1 MIKQRYPRHLSLLVE
16 NRASPRR
23 VPLGDVDAAG
33 HRPLQRLGGIWPRV
47 LHPPARVRALLGL
60 QHLHLVAGG
69 VVLLRQ
75 PRKLLPAVGDENLE
89 KEKETRGGS
98 LVLSEILTRACDVPT
113 AGGFGIEA
121 VSELA
126 LQSRGV
132 LGLTPTL
139 LLKALPLPGPLSHPQ
154 LIHRA
159 SPLWTG
165 FSPVNSSGLAFL
177 ARHPV
182 AGTPNH
188 YNPWENT

>member
-1 MIKQRYPRHLSLLVE
+1 M
-16 NRASPRR
+16 
-23 VPLGDVDAAG
+23 
-33 HRPLQRLGGIWPRV
+33 
-47 LHPPARVRALLGL
+47 
-60 QHLHLVAGG
+60 
-69 VVLLRQ
+69 LLRQ
-75 PRKLLPAVGDENLE
+75 PPEFLPVVGDQNLE
-89 KEKETRGGS
+89 TEKERRGGL

-126 LQSRGV
+126 LKSKGV
-132 LGLTPTL
+132 PGLTPTP
-139 LLKALPLPGPLSHPQ
+139 LLKALPLPGTLAQPQ

-188 YNPWENT
+188 YNPWENTEVRG